1 MRTGNIVGSKYFS
14 MIALM
19 KIVVFSDNFSFEYI
33 LTLLEELKITYNDR
47 KQADWHETNEL
58 RTFFSSKKTNTHQQ
72 NVLFY

>member
-47 KQADWHETNEL
+47 K
-58 RTFFSSKKTNTHQQ
+58 
-72 NVLFY
+72 